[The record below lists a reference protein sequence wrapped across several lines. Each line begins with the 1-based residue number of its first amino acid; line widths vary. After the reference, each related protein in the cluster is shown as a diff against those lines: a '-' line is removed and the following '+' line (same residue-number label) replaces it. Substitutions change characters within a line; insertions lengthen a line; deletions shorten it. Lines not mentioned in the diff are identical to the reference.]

1 MKQAFRKH
9 HAPYNSFELTIEIV
23 HIYTTT
29 LTFTLVYTSNTTLL
43 YIQIVFLV
51 YQIICL
57 LYQMCDI
64 IRTLLYIQ
72 IVNFVLQMVNISPPQ
87 IYNNSYTRLYN
98 TIGTL
103 LWIQF
108 VYFSHQIVYS
118 LTTTITL
125 VLEHNHA
132 ALFHR
137 LFISDCMLVY
147 RTHLTLFY
155 IYALYTSAIKLY
167 IF

>member
-72 IVNFVLQMVNISPPQ
+72 IVNFVLQMVNISPPPNIQ
-87 IYNNSYTRLYN
+87 QLLHSFIQHNWHSFMDTICILFTSKCIQFNNNYYTRFR
-98 TIGTL
+98 TQSCSTL
-103 LWIQF
+103 
-108 VYFSHQIVYS
+108 S
-118 LTTTITL
+118 
-125 VLEHNHA
+125 
-132 ALFHR
+132 
-137 LFISDCMLVY
+137 
-147 RTHLTLFY
+147 
-155 IYALYTSAIKLY
+155 
-167 IF
+167 